1 MEKIS
6 IIYINQNGDTK
17 ELNNIEVIDNSIV
30 NTTLQLKKEN
40 SNIVHIIAV
49 LH

>member
-1 MEKIS
+1 MERIS
-6 IIYINQNGDTK
+6 IVYIDKNGDTK
-17 ELNNIEVIDNSIV
+17 ELNNIEVVKNSIV

-40 SNIVHIIAV
+40 SNIVSIIAV